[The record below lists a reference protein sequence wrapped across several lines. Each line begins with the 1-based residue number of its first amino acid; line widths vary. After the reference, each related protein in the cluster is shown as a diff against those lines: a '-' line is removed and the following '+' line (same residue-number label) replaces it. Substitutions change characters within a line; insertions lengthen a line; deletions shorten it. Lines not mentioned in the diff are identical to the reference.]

1 MNQQKLPNATAVLVL
16 GIVSIVGCCCY
27 GVLGVIA
34 GIVGLVLHKKDN
46 ELYQKDPAL
55 YSDYNNLNTGR
66 ILCIIG
72 LVISS
77 LNLIANVVFISMF
90 GLEALSDQQLM
101 QEKIRDLL
109 GQ

>member
-27 GVLGVIA
+27 GVLGLIA
-34 GIVGLVLHKKDN
+34 GIVGLVLYKKDIA
-46 ELYQKDPAL
+46 LYNANPSL
-55 YSDYNNLNTGR
+55 YSDYSNLNTGR

-72 LVISS
+72 LILSALYLVI
-77 LNLIANVVFISMF
+77 NIIFIAVF
-90 GLEALSDQQLM
+90 GLEAISDQELM
-101 QEKIRDLL
+101 QEKLRELL